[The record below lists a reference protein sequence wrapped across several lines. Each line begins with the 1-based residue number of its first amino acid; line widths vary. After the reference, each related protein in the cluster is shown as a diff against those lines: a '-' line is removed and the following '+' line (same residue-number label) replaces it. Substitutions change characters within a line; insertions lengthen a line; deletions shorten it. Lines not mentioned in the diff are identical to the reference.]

1 MKPRSKPFLRIGSF
15 VATLSLCFS
24 AIPAHAAALY
34 WDGTDTTANAD
45 GGSGIWDLTTT
56 NWDTLASGGANIDW
70 TNFGNTDIAN
80 FGGTG
85 GTVTLATN
93 LGATGAYPNAINVT
107 AGNYIFDLNGF
118 SLSSRG
124 SNLTISNGATLAI
137 QNGTYQLQTNY
148 AFTVNGTNALAVSAK
163 ITGAFDL
170 QKSGGGD
177 LTLTNDTSDFTG
189 RFAAQN
195 GGTVS
200 FSSIKNSGVASSVG
214 AGSVFDTGINNIMA
228 YTGTGDSTNR
238 TFGVFGGGSDTLK
251 NTGSG
256 ALVWTGAFTNTKSG
270 ASTLTF
276 GGTNALDND
285 FQGALINSTAGGHI
299 LSVTKADAGAWKL
312 SGNSSFTGTTS
323 VSAGTL
329 LVGHA
334 NALGS
339 TVGSTSVTGVS
350 QLILT
355 GGIAVGA
362 EALTLNSGATA
373 SWNGQTGAALRSYSG
388 TNSWVGTIALGQ
400 NTSIAANS
408 GSALTVSGAIS
419 GGFNLTKADSGT
431 LTVSGANTYTGTTTI
446 AAGTLQAD
454 RADGVGTGALG
465 NGGNIS
471 FTGGTL
477 QYTANS
483 AGTNYSGRILNN
495 TTAAIKLNTNG
506 QNVTFG
512 TALSSTN
519 TAGLT
524 KEGAGQ
530 LELKMSAAAQY
541 TGTTTINGGTLKFA
555 GAADLDG
562 ISSSSIN
569 INNGAS
575 LVIYSDFNRT
585 TLSNSKTFT
594 FGNTGGGSIVYDKGN
609 HLWQSSTGK
618 FVTTGGTQNTIS
630 TANGG
635 FINPQGA
642 FTVNFD
648 VADGTDAVDLLVS
661 AAIGSGNY
669 TKSGAGTLSITSFST
684 LGGGSAQPNLTINA
698 GTFDVGGTA
707 RLTTSGQATGV
718 VTSNILNNGI
728 YRHSSS
734 NPQTL
739 SGIISGTGALTQNG
753 SGTLTLAGSNTY
765 TGTTTIS
772 AGTLALSGGNNTLAD
787 TNAVNV
793 SNAAGIFNISAVTT
807 SETIGSLTGVASSH
821 VVLGGKTLIV
831 GDATNTIFAGIISG
845 ASGALTKNGAG
856 TLTLSGTNTY
866 TGATNVTAGVL
877 AVNGSLGN
885 TSTTVGTGA
894 TLQGSG
900 SIAGSVTVSGGGT
913 LATGNSI
920 ESLATGDLSL
930 LANSTFAYEINNQA
944 LAGVA
949 GDLTAVTGNLALNL
963 ENAAILTIT
972 ELGLDSWSMGDK
984 LTLISYSGT
993 WNGGLFNYS
1002 GSTLADDSTFTFS
1015 GSQWSFNYNDTVAG
1029 TNYTS
1034 DLTSGSF
1041 VTMTVIPEPD
1051 VAALIG
1057 GLGMLLLL
1065 RRRR

>member
-1 MKPRSKPFLRIGSF
+1 MKPCFNPFRRPVSF
-15 VATLSLCFS
+15 VASLALF
-24 AIPAHAAALY
+24 AVPALAAPLY
-34 WDGTDTTANAD
+34 WDGNDTTANAD

-56 NWDTLASGGANIDW
+56 NWDTLASGGSNIDW

-85 GTVTLATN
+85 GTVTFGTN
-93 LGATGAYPNAINVT
+93 LGATGAYPNSINVT
-107 AGNYIFDLNGF
+107 AGNYIFDLNSF

-124 SNLTISNGATLAI
+124 SNLTISSGATLAI
-137 QNGTYQLQTNY
+137 QNGTYQLQTNHS
-148 AFTVNGTNALAVSAK
+148 FTVNGTNALAVSAK

-251 NTGSG
+251 NNGSG

-276 GGTNALDND
+276 GGTNVLDND

-312 SGNSSFTGTTS
+312 SGNSSFTGATS
-323 VSAGTL
+323 VTAGTL
-329 LVGHA
+329 IVGHA

-339 TVGSTSVTGVS
+339 TVGSTSVTGAS

-362 EALTLNSGATA
+362 EALTLNSSAGST
-373 SWNGQTGAALRSYSG
+373 WNSQTGAALRNYSG
-388 TNSWVGTIALGQ
+388 TNSWAGTIALGQ
-400 NTSIAANS
+400 NTSIATNS

-431 LTVSGANTYTGTTTI
+431 LTLSGANTYTGTTTI
-446 AAGTLQAD
+446 SAGTLQAD
-454 RADGVGTGALG
+454 RADVAAVSGALG
-465 NGGNIS
+465 NGGTIS

-477 QYTANS
+477 RYTANS
-483 AGTNYSGRILNN
+483 AGTNYSTRIVNS
-495 TTAAIKLNTNG
+495 TTAAIKLDTNG

-512 TALSSTN
+512 SALSSSN

-530 LELKMSAAAQY
+530 LELKMSAASY

-555 GAADLDG
+555 GTADLDFL
-562 ISSSSIN
+562 SSSSIN

-585 TLSNSKTFT
+585 TLSNGKTFT

-630 TANGG
+630 GANGG
-635 FINPQGA
+635 FINPQNA
-642 FTVNFD
+642 NTVNFD

-661 AAIGSGNY
+661 VAIGSGNY

-684 LGGGSAQPNLTINA
+684 LGGGGVSQPNLTINA

-707 RLTTSGQATGV
+707 RLTTVGQSTGV
-718 VTSNILNNGI
+718 VTSDILNNGV

-739 SGIISGTGALTQNG
+739 AGIMSGNGALTQNG
-753 SGTLTLAGSNTY
+753 SGTLILSGANTYTGQTTISAGSLQIGAGSITGKLSTSSAIVNNSNLTINRSNAVTQGTDFSSAAITGTGSFTAAGVGTTTLNAANSYSGGTTVNAGADLRINGAQTGGGTVTVAATGKLGGSGSVIGGINVSGVLAPGNSIESFGVGTLSFSAGSTYAYELSTLGLNGDLAYSSGTLGIASGTILTLTDLGASTAVANGSKLTLISSVGAWNGGLFSYDAGAGLATLADDSNITLGANIWKINYNDTLAGSNFT
-765 TGTTTIS
+765 S
-772 AGTLALSGGNNTLAD
+772 D
-787 TNAVNV
+787 T
-793 SNAAGIFNISAVTT
+793 
-807 SETIGSLTGVASSH
+807 
-821 VVLGGKTLIV
+821 
-831 GDATNTIFAGIISG
+831 
-845 ASGALTKNGAG
+845 
-856 TLTLSGTNTY
+856 
-866 TGATNVTAGVL
+866 TGATNFVTL
-877 AVNGSLGN
+877 
-885 TSTTVGTGA
+885 TV
-894 TLQGSG
+894 
-900 SIAGSVTVSGGGT
+900 VP
-913 LATGNSI
+913 
-920 ESLATGDLSL
+920 EP
-930 LANSTFAYEINNQA
+930 
-944 LAGVA
+944 
-949 GDLTAVTGNLALNL
+949 
-963 ENAAILTIT
+963 NAA
-972 ELGLDSWSMGDK
+972 
-984 LTLISYSGT
+984 
-993 WNGGLFNYS
+993 
-1002 GSTLADDSTFTFS
+1002 
-1015 GSQWSFNYNDTVAG
+1015 
-1029 TNYTS
+1029 
-1034 DLTSGSF
+1034 
-1041 VTMTVIPEPD
+1041 
-1051 VAALIG
+1051 ALLG
-1057 GLGMLLLL
+1057 GLGTLLLL